1 MTDKFRFNPFSRYAA
16 PSRCNLERLNSIRS
30 LYYAYFESDLPA
42 EEISPEFYR
51 AVGQVLMET
60 SLEDLRLEYVEFK
73 RPEQPETGKE
83 LVLSAPLL
91 ESQIRDLLD
100 SNINEESKEGLH
112 NLLGTLLDYS
122 DEGVRKIRLASG
134 SERDDAAPPRKAF
147 ETYGSFEEWVDA
159 HKHSAPV
166 IQTELQISLEEGNDD
181 PSCKLKSY
189 VMGLEYVRSEIDS
202 EISESGEWIEY
213 FEKKGDFSD

>member
-1 MTDKFRFNPFSRYAA
+1 MTEKFRFRPFSRYAA

-30 LYYAYFESDLPA
+30 LYYAYLESELPA

-60 SLEDLRLEYVEFK
+60 SLEDLKLEYVEFK
-73 RPEQPETGKE
+73 RPEQPKTGKE

-100 SNINEESKEGLH
+100 SDINEESKEGLH

-122 DEGVRKIRLASG
+122 DEGVSEIRLASG
-134 SERDDAAPPRKAF
+134 SEGGDAVPSRKAF
-147 ETYGSFEEWVDA
+147 EAYASFDEWVDA
-159 HKHSAPV
+159 HKHSVPV
-166 IQTELQISLEEGNDD
+166 IQTELQLSLEEGNDD
-181 PSCKLKSY
+181 PSCKLKAY
-189 VMGLEYVRSEIDS
+189 VMSLEYFRSEIDS
-202 EISESGEWIEY
+202 EISEARDWMEY
-213 FEKKGDFSD
+213 FGKSGD